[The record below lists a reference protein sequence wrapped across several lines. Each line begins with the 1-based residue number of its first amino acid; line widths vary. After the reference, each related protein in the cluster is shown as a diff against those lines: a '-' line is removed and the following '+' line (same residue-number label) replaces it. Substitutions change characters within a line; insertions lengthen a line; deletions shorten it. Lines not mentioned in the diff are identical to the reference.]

1 MLREIRRLLERRLPS
16 LAKVPFADSWAGM
29 IDATPDIVPVMDAV
43 TGYEGLFLATGFS
56 GHGFGIGP
64 GAGRIMARLIQGED
78 PGYDL
83 QRFRF
88 DRFSDGSTIRPG
100 PAI

>member
-1 MLREIRRLLERRLPS
+1 
-16 LAKVPFADSWAGM
+16 
-29 IDATPDIVPVMDAV
+29 MDAV
-43 TGYEGLFLATGFS
+43 AGRPGLFVATGFS

-64 GAGRIMARLIQGED
+64 GAGRVMARLITGEE

-83 QRFRF
+83 SRFRF
-88 DRFSDGSTIRPG
+88 GRFSDGSTTRPG